1 MASIILITGTPGVGK
16 TVLAKSLSRKS
27 GFKLVELGKLVRK
40 ERLYTRFDRDRKTY
54 VVDEGQL
61 RKRLATLSRSS
72 ERIVLSTHLIGRF
85 LPKASVK
92 TALVLRLD
100 PVVLYRR
107 LRARGWTKR
116 KAWENTEAEIL
127 DVCLQEARLLLGTRK
142 VFEIDT
148 TRKSAASVYKEAR
161 RALSRGR
168 AGRSQVVNW
177 LARYDPIELERA
189 L

>member
-1 MASIILITGTPGVGK
+1 M
-16 TVLAKSLSRKS
+16 
-27 GFKLVELGKLVRK
+27 VELGKLVRR
-40 ERLYTRFDRDRKTY
+40 ERLYTHFDRARKTY
-54 VVDEGQL
+54 VVDQGQL
-61 RKRLATLSRSS
+61 RRRLATLSRSP

-92 TALVLRLD
+92 MALVLRLD
-100 PVVLYRR
+100 PVVLYKR

-127 DVCLQEARLLLGTRK
+127 DVCLQEARLLLGPRK

-148 TRKSAASVYKEAR
+148 TRKSGPAVYKEAF
-161 RALSRGR
+161 RALSAGTT
-168 AGRSQVVNW
+168 GRSGLVNW
-177 LARYDPIELERA
+177 LDRYDPLELEKT